1 MRELTLVKTMRDSLE
16 TLLLHHQLTE
26 KARNF
31 FKAVRLGD
39 FVEAKSRMSATWQTV
54 PADDLCDMIRD
65 DLPLLPLS
73 TATHFGLAM
82 DDGAS
87 AVVDAYLYFEGGH
100 WISCGVSL
108 VLEQG
113 QWWIDTISLLLEDW
127 SPDRPQPK
135 PDLESR
141 SATKPTRI
149 GS

>member
-1 MRELTLVKTMRDSLE
+1 LVKTMRDSLE

-113 QWWIDTISLLLEDW
+113 QWWIDTISLLQEDW